1 LYAADFRCSGPVL
14 ARKHAKNDRALRLA
28 GAIGPVA
35 VKSRF
40 DFRRPG
46 RPMSSSQPASPRR
59 VSVAPMMDWTDRHCR
74 SFHRMLS
81 RRTWLYT
88 EMVTTG
94 ALIHGD
100 VARHLAFTA
109 DEAPVALQLGGS
121 EPADLAHSAKLGEQ
135 WGYDEINLNCGCP
148 SERVQ
153 RGAFGACLMNEP
165 QLVADCVKA
174 MRDVVSVPVTVKHRI
189 GVDAV
194 EGYGFVRDFVGTIA
208 DAGCNMFIVH
218 ARNAILKGLSPKEN
232 REIPPLKYDYAYQ
245 LKRDFPHLEIILNG
259 GVKTLDEVETHLQH
273 LDGVMLGREA
283 YHNPYVLAD
292 VDARIYGSTKAAP
305 TREQAEAKL
314 IEYCAAELARGTYL
328 GNITRH
334 ALGLY
339 RGEAGARGWRR
350 VLSDNRKLA
359 AADLAIFD
367 EARTHLRE
375 PVEMFE

>member
-1 LYAADFRCSGPVL
+1 MKLQQNSM
-14 ARKHAKNDRALRLA
+14 
-28 GAIGPVA
+28 
-35 VKSRF
+35 KST
-40 DFRRPG
+40 
-46 RPMSSSQPASPRR
+46 PRR

-74 SFHRMLS
+74 SLHRMLS
-81 RRTWLYT
+81 RHTWLYT

-100 VARHLAFTA
+100 VARHLAFTPG
-109 DEAPVALQLGGS
+109 EAPVALQLGGS
-121 EPADLAHSAKLGEQ
+121 EPDDLARSAKLGEQ

-165 QLVADCVKA
+165 QLVADCLKA

-194 EGYGFVRDFVGTIA
+194 EEYGFVRDFVGTIA
-208 DAGCNMFIVH
+208 EAGCDVFIVH

-245 LKRDFPHLEIILNG
+245 LKRDFPNLEIILNG
-259 GVKTLDEVETHLQH
+259 GVKTLDEVEMHLQH
-273 LDGVMLGREA
+273 VDGVMLGREA
-283 YHNPYVLAD
+283 YHNPYVLAE
-292 VDARIYGSTKAAP
+292 VDARFYGSPDAALS
-305 TREQAEAKL
+305 RERVEEKF

-328 GNITRH
+328 GGITRH

-339 RGEAGARGWRR
+339 RGVAGARGWRR
-350 VLSDNRKLA
+350 VLSDSRKLA

-375 PVEMFE
+375 PAEMFE